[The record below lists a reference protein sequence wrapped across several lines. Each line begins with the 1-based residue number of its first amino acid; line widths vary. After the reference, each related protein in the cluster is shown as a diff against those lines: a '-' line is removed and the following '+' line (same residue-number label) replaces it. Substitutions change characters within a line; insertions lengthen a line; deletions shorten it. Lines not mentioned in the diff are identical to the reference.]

1 MNRLILTSCR
11 CVKRSNKIWETSKY
25 QNYPYIT
32 LSRSLSYYTTQPLSL
47 RYDVTQKPLN
57 KTLYCYSPHLRFIA
71 TTSTYYENQTS
82 KPSSKVEATVETI
95 KKNLEEQEKKPA
107 PPPPKKPL
115 KERIMDELRHYYHGF
130 RLFFL
135 EIRISAG
142 LCLKLLSGKTLTRR
156 EHRLLITTI
165 GDLIRMVP
173 FIVIILIPFLEFSL
187 PFLIKLFPNMLPST
201 FESKDQRDTKMKQH
215 LKVKLEMAKFF
226 QETLDQMAPQAS
238 NRHSELAKEFSQ
250 FFTRIRT
257 SGDVATSEEIM
268 KFSKLFEDEITL
280 DSLQRPH
287 LVALC
292 KVLNVST
299 IGTNAMLRW
308 SLKMKLRSLTADDKM
323 IAKEGVDSLNFNE
336 LQNACRARG
345 MRAYGVSEERLK
357 KELKNWLD
365 LSLNERVPPS
375 LLLLSRALMVP
386 DHVPTT
392 YKLKATISA
401 LPEQVA
407 TQTKAA
413 IGEKEGK
420 IDFKAKADAI
430 KLEALKIKEENK
442 EQLEAEREKQL
453 LDNKKKEKLA
463 DKETLVDKAPILDL
477 EEMPAAVDRA
487 PTIEVDTPKQA
498 GEEGLSGK
506 DIEVIEDALERLA
519 EQKKSLL
526 LEKESIQDLKGE
538 LLDYSEDVKEMQE
551 IVKTK
556 QADIKLS
563 KGARRLYRAV
573 NNMISKLDAA
583 LEELESKEKALKTTL
598 EQASSEPQKAKEQLI
613 QIDELMHSIKSLQK
627 VPDEAKLKL
636 IQDVLG
642 RLDDDF
648 DGQLKVDDV
657 LKMLEIIGN
666 EHVHLSEKQMAELIE
681 LLDKE
686 EILEVESRI
695 QKALDKA
702 AAAAADKPQDSE
714 TDGKS
719 LFDIIREAQRRRE
732 MKKAEKVTEIDAPKS
747 EDIVPK
753 VTPPAATTEDK
764 TKRPEQ

>member
-1 MNRLILTSCR
+1 MVHYPPMFRPFS
-11 CVKRSNKIWETSKY
+11 TSKY
-25 QNYPYIT
+25 YFEKE
-32 LSRSLSYYTTQPLSL
+32 PL
-47 RYDVTQKPLN
+47 
-57 KTLYCYSPHLRFIA
+57 
-71 TTSTYYENQTS
+71 

-95 KKNLEEQEKKPA
+95 KKGIEEKEKL
-107 PPPPKKPL
+107 PKKVEVKKSL
-115 KERIMDELRHYYHGF
+115 KERIMNELRHYYHGF
-130 RLFFL
+130 RLLFI
-135 EIRISAG
+135 EIRISAS
-142 LCLKLLSGKTLTRR
+142 LLIKILRGHTLTRR
-156 EHRLLITTI
+156 EHRLLVTTV
-165 GDLIRMVP
+165 GDLFRMVP
-173 FIVIILIPFLEFSL
+173 FIIFIVVPFLEFAL
-187 PFLIKLFPNMLPST
+187 PLFIKLFPNMLPST
-201 FESKDQRDTKMKQH
+201 FESRSQKEAKLKQH

-238 NRHSELAKEFSQ
+238 NRHSELAKEFST
-250 FFTRIRT
+250 FFTKIRT

-299 IGTNAMLRW
+299 IGTSAMLRFN
-308 SLKMKLRSLTADDKM
+308 LKMKLRSLAADDKM
-323 IAKEGVDSLNFNE
+323 IAKEGVDSLNFSE
-336 LQNACRARG
+336 LQQACRARG
-345 MRAYGVSEERLK
+345 MRAYGVSEERLR
-357 KELKNWLD
+357 KELRNWLD
-365 LSLNERVPPS
+365 LSLNEKVPPS

-386 DHVPTT
+386 EHVPTT

-420 IDFKAKADAI
+420 LDFKAKAEAI
-430 KLEALKIKEENK
+430 KLEELKIKEEKK
-442 EQLEAEREKQL
+442 EMQEAEKEKQL
-453 LDNKKKEKLA
+453 LEAKKREKEELK
-463 DKETLVDKAPILDL
+463 DKAPIIDADATPV
-477 EEMPAAVDRA
+477 MVDPAPIIAVD
-487 PTIEVDTPKQA
+487 PPKPKA
-498 GEEGLSGK
+498 EEGLSGK
-506 DIEVIEDALERLA
+506 DIEVIEDALEKLA

-526 LEKESIQDLKGE
+526 LEKESIQELKAE

-556 QADIKLS
+556 QADIKLT

-583 LEELESKEKALKTTL
+583 LVELESKEKALKTTL
-598 EQASSEPQKAKEQLI
+598 EQTKSEPQKAKEQLI

-648 DGQLKVDDV
+648 DGQLKIDDV

-666 EHVHLSEKQMAELIE
+666 ENVNLSEKQMAELIE

-686 EILEVESRI
+686 EILEVESKI

-702 AAAAADKPQDSE
+702 AMAAKEQDKGGESE
-714 TDGKS
+714 GKS
-719 LFDIIREAQRRRE
+719 LFDIIREAQKRRE
-732 MKKAEKVTEIDAPKS
+732 MKKAVEKFGEQRAMPKS
-747 EDIVPK
+747 EDIVAKP
-753 VTPPAATTEDK
+753 EDSS
-764 TKRPEQ
+764 KRPESH

>member
-1 MNRLILTSCR
+1 MNRIIQNNYRYLKKSTLL
-11 CVKRSNKIWETSKY
+11 WETRQY
-25 QNYPYIT
+25 QNFPYIT
-32 LSRSLSYYTTQPLSL
+32 LSRSLSYYTNQPLGFQHDISQKAINAKICFYPYI
-47 RYDVTQKPLN
+47 RTISTTKCHYDKEPL
-57 KTLYCYSPHLRFIA
+57 
-71 TTSTYYENQTS
+71 

-95 KKNLEEQEKKPA
+95 KKGIEEQEKL
-107 PPPPKKPL
+107 PKKEEKKKKSL
-115 KERIMDELRHYYHGF
+115 KERVMDELRHYYHGF
-130 RLFFL
+130 RLLFI
-135 EIRISAG
+135 EIRISTS
-142 LCLKLLSGKTLTRR
+142 LLFRILKGESLTRR
-156 EHRLLITTI
+156 EHRLLVTTI
-165 GDLIRMVP
+165 GDLFRMVP
-173 FIVIILIPFLEFSL
+173 FIVFIVVPFLEFAL
-187 PFLIKLFPNMLPST
+187 PLFIKMFPNMLPST
-201 FESKDQRDTKMKQH
+201 FESRDQKEAKLKQH

-238 NRHSELAKEFSQ
+238 NRHSELAKEFSG
-250 FFTRIRT
+250 FFNRIRT

-299 IGTNAMLRW
+299 IGTSAMLRFN
-308 SLKMKLRSLTADDKM
+308 LKMKLRSLAADDKM
-323 IAKEGVDSLNFNE
+323 IAKEGVDSLNFSE
-336 LQNACRARG
+336 LQQACRARG
-345 MRAYGVSEERLK
+345 MRAYGVSEDRLK

-365 LSLNERVPPS
+365 LSLNEKVPPS

-386 DHVPTT
+386 EHVPTT

-420 IDFKAKADAI
+420 VDFKAKAEAI
-430 KLEALKIKEENK
+430 KLEEEKIKEEKK
-442 EQLEAEREKQL
+442 ELQEAEKEKEILEAKKREKEEL
-453 LDNKKKEKLA
+453 K
-463 DKETLVDKAPILDL
+463 DKAPIIDT
-477 EEMPAAVDRA
+477 ESTPVMSDPAPVIAVDS
-487 PTIEVDTPKQA
+487 KKS
-498 GEEGLSGK
+498 EEGLSGK
-506 DIEVIEDALERLA
+506 DIEVIEDALEKLA

-526 LEKESIQDLKGE
+526 LEKESIQELKAE
-538 LLDYSEDVKEMQE
+538 LSEYSEDVKEMQE

-556 QADIKLS
+556 QADIKLT
-563 KGARRLYRAV
+563 KGAKRLYRAV

-583 LEELESKEKALKTTL
+583 LVELESKEKALKTTL
-598 EQASSEPQKAKEQLI
+598 EQTKSEPQKAKEQLI

-648 DGQLKVDDV
+648 DGQLKIDDV

-666 EHVHLSEKQMAELIE
+666 ENVHLSEKQMAELIE

-686 EILEVESRI
+686 EILEVESKI

-702 AAAAADKPQDSE
+702 AVAAKEHDKSTESE
-714 TDGKS
+714 GKS
-719 LFDIIREAQRRRE
+719 LFDIIREAQKRRE
-732 MKKAEKVTEIDAPKS
+732 MKKAVEKFEEERPVPKS
-747 EDIVPK
+747 ETIVKP
-753 VTPPAATTEDK
+753 EESS
-764 TKRPEQ
+764 KRPESH

>member
-1 MNRLILTSCR
+1 MNRMILNHCR
-11 CVKRSNKIWETSKY
+11 YIKKSTLLWETRLY
-25 QNYPYIT
+25 QNFPHIT
-32 LSRSLSYYTTQPLSL
+32 LSRSLSYYTNQPLGLQYDISQKTVNARISL
-47 RYDVTQKPLN
+47 YPYIRTISTTNCNYDKEPL
-57 KTLYCYSPHLRFIA
+57 
-71 TTSTYYENQTS
+71 

-95 KKNLEEQEKKPA
+95 KKGIEEKEKLPKKEEKK
-107 PPPPKKPL
+107 KKSL
-115 KERIMDELRHYYHGF
+115 KERVMDELRHYYHGF
-130 RLFFL
+130 RLLFI
-135 EIRISAG
+135 EIRISTS
-142 LCLKLLSGKTLTRR
+142 LCFRILKGESLTRR
-156 EHRLLITTI
+156 EHRLLVTTI
-165 GDLIRMVP
+165 GDLFRMVP
-173 FIVIILIPFLEFSL
+173 FIVFIVVPFLEFAL
-187 PFLIKLFPNMLPST
+187 PLFIKLFPNMLPST
-201 FESKDQRDTKMKQH
+201 FESRDQKEAKLKQH

-238 NRHSELAKEFSQ
+238 NRHSEIAKEFSM
-250 FFTRIRT
+250 FFNKVRT
-257 SGDVATSEEIM
+257 TGDVATSEEIM

-299 IGTNAMLRW
+299 IGTSAMLRFN
-308 SLKMKLRSLTADDKM
+308 LKMKLRSLAADDKM
-323 IAKEGVDSLNFNE
+323 IAKEGVDSLNFSE
-336 LQNACRARG
+336 LQQACRARG

-365 LSLNERVPPS
+365 LSLNEKVPPS

-386 DHVPTT
+386 EHVPTT

-401 LPEQVA
+401 LPEQVV

-420 IDFKAKADAI
+420 VDFKTKAEAI
-430 KLEALKIKEENK
+430 KLEEQKIKEEKK
-442 EQLEAEREKQL
+442 ELQEAERQ
-453 LDNKKKEKLA
+453 
-463 DKETLVDKAPILDL
+463 KETLEAKKREKEELKDKAPIIDT
-477 EEMPAAVDRA
+477 ESTPAMIDPA
-487 PTIEVDTPKQA
+487 PVITIESKKP
-498 GEEGLSGK
+498 EEGLSGK
-506 DIEVIEDALERLA
+506 DIEVIEDALEKLA

-526 LEKESIQDLKGE
+526 LEKESIQELKAE
-538 LLDYSEDVKEMQE
+538 LSEYSEDVQEMNE

-556 QADIKLS
+556 QADIKLT
-563 KGARRLYRAV
+563 KGAKRLYRAV
-573 NNMISKLDAA
+573 NNMILKLDSA
-583 LEELESKEKALKTTL
+583 LVELESKEKALKTTL
-598 EQASSEPQKAKEQLI
+598 EQTKFEPEKAKEQLI

-648 DGQLKVDDV
+648 DGQLKIDDV

-666 EHVHLSEKQMAELIE
+666 ENVHLSEKQMAELIE

-686 EILEVESRI
+686 EILEVESKI

-702 AAAAADKPQDSE
+702 AVAAKEQDKSTESE
-714 TDGKS
+714 GKS

-732 MKKAEKVTEIDAPKS
+732 MKKAEKKVEEPVVPKS
-747 EDIVPK
+747 DAIVKP
-753 VTPPAATTEDK
+753 EESS
-764 TKRPEQ
+764 KRPESH

>member
-1 MNRLILTSCR
+1 MNRLILNHCR
-11 CVKRSNKIWETSKY
+11 CVKKSTLLWEARQY
-25 QNYPYIT
+25 QNFPYIT
-32 LSRSLSYYTTQPLSL
+32 LSRSLSYYTTQPIGLQH
-47 RYDVTQKPLN
+47 DITQKPLN
-57 KTLYCYSPHLRFIA
+57 TRVFRYPPHMRFI
-71 TTSTYYENQTS
+71 TTSGHRYEKEPL

-95 KKNLEEQEKKPA
+95 KKGIEEQEKL
-107 PPPPKKPL
+107 PKKVEVKKSL

-130 RLFFL
+130 RLLFI
-135 EIRISAG
+135 EVRISIS
-142 LCLKLLSGKTLTRR
+142 LLFKILRGHSLTRR
-156 EHRLLITTI
+156 EHRLFVTTI
-165 GDLIRMVP
+165 GDLFRMVP
-173 FIVIILIPFLEFSL
+173 FIVFIVVPFLEFAL
-187 PFLIKLFPNMLPST
+187 PLFIKLFPNMLPST
-201 FESKDQRDTKMKQH
+201 FESTSQKEAKLKQH

-226 QETLDQMAPQAS
+226 QETLDQMAPQAK
-238 NRHSELAKEFSQ
+238 NRHSELAKEFSS
-250 FFTRIRT
+250 FFTRVRT

-299 IGTNAMLRW
+299 IGTSAMLRFN
-308 SLKMKLRSLTADDKM
+308 LKMKLRSLAADDKM
-323 IAKEGVDSLNFNE
+323 IAKEGVDSLNFSE
-336 LQNACRARG
+336 LQQACRARG
-345 MRAYGVSEERLK
+345 MRAYGVSEERLR
-357 KELKNWLD
+357 KELRNWLD
-365 LSLNERVPPS
+365 LSLNEKVPPS

-420 IDFKAKADAI
+420 VDFKTKAEII
-430 KLEALKIKEENK
+430 KLEEAKIKEEIQ
-442 EQLEAEREKQL
+442 ELQEAEREKQIL
-453 LDNKKKEKLA
+453 EAKKREKEELK
-463 DKETLVDKAPILDL
+463 DKAPVID
-477 EEMPAAVDRA
+477 ETSVPTMVDTAPIIAVD
-487 PTIEVDTPKQA
+487 TKLKT
-498 GEEGLSGK
+498 EEGISGK
-506 DIEVIEDALERLA
+506 DIEVIEDALEKLA
-519 EQKKSLL
+519 QQKKSLL
-526 LEKESIQDLKGE
+526 LEKESIQKLKTE

-556 QADIKLS
+556 QADIKLT

-583 LEELESKEKALKTTL
+583 LVELESKEKALLNTL
-598 EQASSEPQKAKEQLI
+598 EQTKSEPQKAKEQLI

-648 DGQLKVDDV
+648 DGQLKIDDV

-666 EHVHLSEKQMAELIE
+666 ENVNLSEKQMAELIE

-686 EILEVESRI
+686 EILEVESKI

-702 AAAAADKPQDSE
+702 AVAAKEQDKSSE
-714 TDGKS
+714 SEGKS
-719 LFDIIREAQRRRE
+719 LFDLIREAQKRRE
-732 MKKAEKVTEIDAPKS
+732 MKKAVEKFGEQRTMPKS
-747 EDIVPK
+747 EEMVAKP
-753 VTPPAATTEDK
+753 TSG
-764 TKRPEQ
+764 KRPESQ

>member
-1 MNRLILTSCR
+1 MNRIILNRCR
-11 CVKRSNKIWETSKY
+11 CLRKSTLLWETKQY
-25 QNYPYIT
+25 QNFPYIT
-32 LSRSLSYYTTQPLSL
+32 LSRSLSYYTTQPVGL
-47 RYDVTQKPLN
+47 RHDVTQKALN
-57 KTLYCYSPHLRFIA
+57 QNIYYRSPHLRFIT
-71 TTSTYYENQTS
+71 TTSCYYDKEPL

-95 KKNLEEQEKKPA
+95 KKGLEEKEKQPQ
-107 PPPPKKPL
+107 PVPPKKSL
-115 KERIMDELRHYYHGF
+115 KERIMAELRHYYHGF
-130 RLFFL
+130 KLLFL
-135 EIRISAG
+135 EIRISIT
-142 LCLKLLSGKTLTRR
+142 LLFKILRGNSLTRR
-156 EHRLLITTI
+156 EHRLLVTTI
-165 GDLIRMVP
+165 GDLFRMVP
-173 FIVIILIPFLEFSL
+173 FIVFIAVPFLEFTL
-187 PFLIKLFPNMLPST
+187 PFFIRMFPNMLPST
-201 FESKDQRDTKMKQH
+201 FESRDQKDAKLKQH

-226 QETLDQMAPQAS
+226 QETLDQMAPQAR
-238 NRHSELAKEFSQ
+238 NRHSQLAKEFTN
-250 FFTRIRT
+250 FFHRIRT

-287 LVALC
+287 LIALC
-292 KVLNVST
+292 KVLNVAT
-299 IGTNAMLRW
+299 IGTSAMLRW
-308 SLKMKLRSLTADDKM
+308 NLKMKLRSLAADDKM
-323 IAKEGVDSLNFNE
+323 IAKEGVNSLNFGE
-336 LQNACRARG
+336 LQQACKTRG
-345 MRAYGVSEERLK
+345 MRAYGVSEERLR
-357 KELKNWLD
+357 KELRNWLD
-365 LSLNERVPPS
+365 LSLNEKVPPS

-420 IDFKAKADAI
+420 LDFKAKVEAI
-430 KLEALKIKEENK
+430 KLEEQIIKEEKK
-442 EQLEAEREKQL
+442 EMQEAEREKQL
-453 LDNKKKEKLA
+453 LEAKKREKELL
-463 DKETLVDKAPILDL
+463 EDKATVLDVEKQMAMVDTAPI
-477 EEMPAAVDRA
+477 
-487 PTIEVDTPKQA
+487 IEVDTPQPKAKSQ
-498 GEEGLSGK
+498 EEKGLSGK

-526 LEKESIQDLKGE
+526 LEKESIQELKAE
-538 LLDYSEDVKEMQE
+538 LSEYSEDVKEMQE

-556 QADIKLS
+556 QADIKLT

-583 LEELESKEKALKTTL
+583 LVELESKEKALISTL
-598 EQASSEPQKAKEQLI
+598 EQTKTEPEKAKEQLI

-657 LKMLEIIGN
+657 LKMLEVIGN

-686 EILEVESRI
+686 EILEVESKI

-702 AAAAADKPQDSE
+702 ATAAKEQDKPDTE
-714 TDGKS
+714 GKS

-732 MKKAEKVTEIDAPKS
+732 MKKAVEKFGDQPPMPKS
-747 EDIVPK
+747 TEDIVPK
-753 VTPPAATTEDK
+753 TKPEDSS
-764 TKRPEQ
+764 KRPESH